1 MRCAQR
7 CPNDH
12 GGYQE
17 DYQRA
22 WARVL
27 SACCGSGTCWQWIGH
42 TVHEQQ
48 EVWGKYHPC
57 RTRVQTHQWFHCW
70 NVLNHSKFTNW
81 GIQDVA
87 QFFPLLLIFPLTLC
101 FLSMQVDFR
110 DYPPLLRQAVSIA
123 RKIQD
128 PLMEYA
134 QVCST
139 DEDILCLKLHPL
151 QVRGWRNYGFLWFYL
166 SICMYCCILL
176 KHDFFDPLG
185 SFKD

>member
-1 MRCAQR
+1 M
-7 CPNDH
+7 
-12 GGYQE
+12 
-17 DYQRA
+17 
-22 WARVL
+22 
-27 SACCGSGTCWQWIGH
+27 
-42 TVHEQQ
+42 
-48 EVWGKYHPC
+48 
-57 RTRVQTHQWFHCW
+57 
-70 NVLNHSKFTNW
+70 LNHSKFTNW

-151 QVRGWRNYGFLWFYL
+151 QVRG
-166 SICMYCCILL
+166 
-176 KHDFFDPLG
+176 
-185 SFKD
+185 